1 MADKKNINYLN
12 RDFNTFKN
20 ALIDFTKTYYPQTY
34 TDFTPSSPGMMFM
47 EQASVVGDIL
57 SFYLDNQVQETYVQ
71 HAKQDNNLFELA
83 YMFSYKPKVTSA
95 AFTDVSVYQL
105 VPSILSGSNYIPDF
119 DYALRIEKNATLTST
134 SVGIPSFITQDEV
147 DFSISSS
154 ADPTEITVY
163 QLSGNNPIYYLLKKK
178 VKAFSTT
185 INSTTSTFGSP
196 EKFPTIEISDDRI
209 IGILDITD
217 SDGNI
222 WYEVDY
228 LAQDTVYDSVKNTNL
243 NDPNQFENTDTP
255 YLLKLKQVQ
264 RRFVTRFLDPTTL
277 QIQFGAGTTNS
288 SDETIIPNTDNVGL
302 GLPFGQN
309 KMTTAYSPSNFVFTN
324 TYGIAPSN
332 TTLTIRYL
340 TGGGASANIPANT
353 LNQISGTIKF
363 LKNNLNAVTAQTIFD
378 SLAIENEFA
387 ADGGSD
393 GDTIEEL
400 RQNIMSNYNTQQRS
414 VTPDDYL
421 IRSLSMSPKFGAV
434 AKAYIEATK
443 VQNINLG
450 EIPSILDLYI
460 LTYNNNK
467 QLTTSSSSIKQNLA
481 TYLSQ
486 YRIVGDSIRIRDAF
500 VINIGINF
508 DIIVLPDYN
517 NNDVLNNC
525 IKALQDFF
533 NIERWQINQPIFLRD
548 LYILLD
554 KIEGVQTVKNIEI
567 YNKSGVLD
575 GYSRYGY
582 DIKGATVNNVIYPS
596 LDPSIFECRYLNEDI
611 KGRVSSL

>member
-20 ALIDFTKTYYPQTY
+20 ALIDFTKTYYPTTY
-34 TDFTPSSPGMMFM
+34 TDFTPTSPGMMFM

-57 SFYLDNQVQETYVQ
+57 SFYLDNQIAETYVQ

-105 VPSILSGSNYIPDF
+105 VPSILSGSNYVPDF

-163 QLSGNNPIYYLLKKK
+163 QLSGNNPVYYLLKKK

-196 EKFPTIEISDDRI
+196 EKFSTIEISDDRI
-209 IGILDITD
+209 MGILDITD
-217 SDGNI
+217 ADGNT

-264 RRFVTRFLDPTTL
+264 RRFVSRFLDPTTL

-340 TGGGASANIPANT
+340 TGGGASANIPSNT

-467 QLTTSSSSIKQNLA
+467 QLTTSSTSIKQNLS

-517 NNDVLNNC
+517 NNDVLNSC

-533 NIERWQINQPIFLRD
+533 NIERWAINQPIFLRD

-554 KIEGVQTVKNIEI
+554 KIAGVQTVKNIEI

-582 DIKGATVNNVIYPS
+582 DIKGATVNNIIYPS

>member
-1 MADKKNINYLN
+1 MADKKDIKFLN
-12 RDFNTFKN
+12 RDFSSFKN
-20 ALIDFTKTYYPQTY
+20 NLIDFTKTYYPTTY
-34 TDFTPSSPGMMFM
+34 SDFSPTSPGMMIM
-47 EQASVVGDIL
+47 EMAAYVGDVL
-57 SFYLDNQVQETYVQ
+57 SFYLDNQVQETYIQ
-71 HAKQDNNLFELA
+71 YAKQTNNLFELA
-83 YMFSYKPKVTSA
+83 YMFSYKPKVTGA

-119 DYALRIEKNATLTST
+119 NYALRIEKNATLTST
-134 SVGIPSFITQDEV
+134 SVGVSSFITQDEV

-163 QLSGNNPIYYLLKKK
+163 QLSSGNPTFYLLKKF

-196 EKFPTIEISDDRI
+196 EKFSTIEISDDRI
-209 IGILDITD
+209 MGILDITD
-217 SDGNI
+217 SDGNL

-228 LAQDTVYDSVKNTNL
+228 LAQDTVYDSIKNTNL
-243 NDPNQFENTDTP
+243 NDPNQFENIDAP

-264 RRFVTRFLDPTTL
+264 RRFVTRFLDLTTL
-277 QIQFGAGTTNS
+277 QIQFGAGTTND

-309 KMTTAYSPSNFVFTN
+309 KMTTAYSPTNFVFTN

-340 TGGGASANIPANT
+340 TGGGATANIPSST

-363 LKNNLNAVTAQTIFD
+363 LKNNLNSVTAQTIFD

-387 ADGGSD
+387 ADGGND
-393 GDTIEEL
+393 GDTVEEL
-400 RQNIMSNYNTQQRS
+400 RQNIMSNYNTQQRN

-421 IRSLSMSPKFGAV
+421 IRALSMPPKFGNV

-443 VQNINLG
+443 IQNVNLG

-467 QLTTSSSSIKQNLA
+467 QLTTSSTSIKQNLS

-525 IKALQDFF
+525 IKALQNFF
-533 NIERWQINQPIFLRD
+533 NIENFQINQPIFLRD

-554 KIEGVQTVKNIEI
+554 KIAGVQTVKNIEI
-567 YNKSGVLD
+567 YNKAGVLD
-575 GYSRYGY
+575 GYSQYGY
-582 DIKGATVNNVIYPS
+582 DIKGATINNVIYPS
-596 LDPSIFECRYLNEDI
+596 LDPSIFECRYLNQDI
-611 KGRVSSL
+611 QGRVSSL

>member
-20 ALIDFTKTYYPQTY
+20 ALIDFTKTYYPTTY
-34 TDFTPSSPGMMFM
+34 TDFTPTSPGMMFM

-105 VPSILSGSNYIPDF
+105 VPSILSGSNYVPDF

-163 QLSGNNPIYYLLKKK
+163 QLSGNNPVYYLLKKK

-196 EKFPTIEISDDRI
+196 EKFSTIEISDDRI
-209 IGILDITD
+209 MGILDITD
-217 SDGNI
+217 ADGNT

-264 RRFVTRFLDPTTL
+264 RRFVSRFLDPTTL

-340 TGGGASANIPANT
+340 TGGGASANIPSST

-363 LKNNLNAVTAQTIFD
+363 LKNNLNTVTAQTIFD

-467 QLTTSSSSIKQNLA
+467 QLTTSSTSIKQNLS

-517 NNDVLNNC
+517 NNDVLNSC

-533 NIERWQINQPIFLRD
+533 NIEKWQINQPIFLRD

-554 KIEGVQTVKNIEI
+554 KIAGVQTVKNIEI

-582 DIKGATVNNVIYPS
+582 DIKGATVNNIIYPS